1 MAHSS
6 AHHLAP
12 QSLPNRFYLQP
23 SDLSRMVREN
33 RRRKRISDE
42 YATALLAI
50 AGGVWDRY
58 RFIESREDF
67 VQECVMHFLG
77 SPVRK
82 ANPEMNCFN
91 FFTKC
96 AVRQGLKLRAKELGT
111 RVKESQFREMV
122 ADAYRYFGS
131 PEVTEEAHDS
141 DE

>member
-6 AHHLAP
+6 AHHIAP

-42 YATALLAI
+42 YAKALLAI

-67 VQECVMHFLG
+67 VQECVMHFLNG
-77 SPVRK
+77 PIRK
-82 ANPEMNCFN
+82 AKPELNCFN

-96 AVRQGLKLRAKELGT
+96 AVRQGLKLRSKELGI
-111 RVKESQFREMV
+111 RVKEQQFRELV
-122 ADAYRYFGS
+122 ADASRYFGS
-131 PEVTEEAHDS
+131 PDSYEETHDS